1 MCMLCWD
8 WKKHRMFYTIQR
20 GLLRALTLHNKNEAQ
35 ALTAVNV
42 IEFGRKFGKYMII
55 IISYNLEGCF
65 YSTIKRSRGSVES
78 WTHVFC
84 HYLGNGYRRL

>member
-1 MCMLCWD
+1 MY
-8 WKKHRMFYTIQR
+8 YTIQR

-78 WTHVFC
+78 
-84 HYLGNGYRRL
+84 